1 MHRGCFNKILTD
13 FLSFLHVFNKW
24 INTVFGFKTSID
36 ILSPDIVLAV
46 ASLSSLTQ
54 VNYMQ
59 NVIQIGN
66 TEYDLENAINP
77 PKHF

>member
-1 MHRGCFNKILTD
+1 MAAKRRSRFDQCCQLDLFNKR
-13 FLSFLHVFNKW
+13 

-77 PKHF
+77 PKYF